1 MLTFLLA
8 EAKLKSDART
18 NPNFL
23 RNLLTLIAEPQ
34 IPLPVR
40 QAAALFFKNFVREN
54 WKVVPLSFVKL
65 MCLG

>member
-1 MLTFLLA
+1 MLMFLA

-23 RNLLTLIAEPQ
+23 ASLLTLVAEAQIA
-34 IPLPVR
+34 LPVR

-54 WKVVPLSFVKL
+54 WKVVQPTFIELTY
-65 MCLG
+65 LG

>member
-1 MLTFLLA
+1 MLTFLA

-23 RNLLTLIAEPQ
+23 ASLLTLIAEAQ
-34 IPLPVR
+34 IALPVR

-54 WKVVPLSFVKL
+54 WKVVLPTLLS
-65 MCLG
+65 

>member
-1 MLTFLLA
+1 MLMFLA

-23 RNLLTLIAEPQ
+23 PSLLTLVAEAQIA
-34 IPLPVR
+34 LPVR

-54 WKVVPLSFVKL
+54 WKVVQPTFIELTY
-65 MCLG
+65 LG